1 MIAVSRIEC
10 LPRSGS
16 GVFSADVKSCSF
28 GGDLGVLGVSGGVG
42 CGVSQPNIDVVSL
55 DTFI

>member
-1 MIAVSRIEC
+1 MIAVGGIGF